1 MIFGFLLTVLCV
13 PGIAGAGT
21 TPRWALAAVVLPLLV
36 PSKPTNFTSAH
47 AFGLLFIWYS
57 AISISWSHHYDGL
70 DALVKLIVMAEAFW
84 LGSKLDSL
92 KPVIIGMGL
101 GIWVNSAVMLLGLDV
116 PHYTDNAG
124 LFINSNVMGEIAG
137 LLLVAGVAYRLWWL
151 VPGIL
156 PAFVTANCRG
166 AFVAVAGAFVIW
178 LWGKSR
184 LAASVLA
191 IAGIVG
197 VAVVMGDSLSVA
209 QRITMLIDTV
219 PHITVLGHGLGSFYT
234 LFPLYS
240 TSIDSLAMRP
250 EHLHNDWL
258 EYAFETGVFGSVF
271 LSGFLGL
278 CALGRPHACSM
289 FARGNNCCSATLFV
303 LGVEAC
309 FGFPLHMPATAVLGG
324 LIAGHAV
331 RDRHSLRYDL
341 AAWRISLRA
350 WSQRARRGFSY
361 RRVEG
366 SGDGIPA

>member
-1 MIFGFLLTVLCV
+1 MRYSLRTLLARDLRLALAFFVLTVLCV

-21 TPRWALAAVVLPLLV
+21 TPRWAFAAVVLPLLV
-36 PSKPTNFTSAH
+36 PSRQTEFTSAH
-47 AFGLLFIWYS
+47 AFGLLFIWY
-57 AISISWSHHYDGL
+57 AAVSISWSHYYDGL
-70 DALVKLIVMAEAFW
+70 DALIKLIVVAEAFW

-116 PHYTDNAG
+116 PHVNDNAG

-137 LLLVAGVAYRLWWL
+137 LALVAAVAYRLWWL

-156 PAFVTANCRG
+156 PAFIMANCRG

-191 IAGIVG
+191 IVGIVG
-197 VAVVMGDSLSVA
+197 VAVVMGDSPSAA
-209 QRITMLIDTV
+209 QRITMLVDTI
-219 PHITVLGHGLGSFYT
+219 PYLTIMGHGIGSFYT

-258 EYAFETGVFGSVF
+258 EFVFETGAGTVF
-271 LSGFLGL
+271 LFAVLWISRSILLAVVFIE
-278 CALGRPHACSM
+278 AL
-289 FARGNNCCSATLFV
+289 
-303 LGVEAC
+303 

-350 WSQRARRGFSY
+350 WSQRARSRFGY

-366 SGDGIPA
+366 GGDSIPA